1 MCEPCYNGYENEREY
16 CVPYFW
22 FSGLIFGIV
31 FCCNR
36 REKDKQVSQE
46 AQITTLGETKWCYLF
61 ISIAGWCTSARS

>member
-1 MCEPCYNGYENEREY
+1 MRMRENIVY
-16 CVPYFW
+16 LIFGLVV
-22 FSGLIFGIV
+22 LIFGIV

-61 ISIAGWCTSARS
+61 ISIAG